1 MINRITSISVVGI
14 AVTTAALVVLLSA
27 FNGIEKMIEKLYSDF
42 DPDITI
48 TSSRGKTFD
57 ESTIDLTKIAKLS
70 GVIGYSKAVDEI
82 VVVKHEKKWVNARMT
97 GIDSSFLKISR
108 MNEHVLDGE
117 AFLKKEGTDFAI
129 VGAALLDKLGG
140 YIPERVG
147 YETVQIYAP
156 KRDAKVRLGS
166 NPFKVQL
173 VKVSGRMNFNR
184 EVNADRIVLPLD
196 LARELLNY
204 ENDLSAIY
212 VDVDS
217 TLSNDD
223 VKEKLIGLLGA
234 EFQVKTNYEKN
245 ELIYKTSRSE
255 KIIVIIILV
264 FIFILAAFNLI
275 ASLTMLFVEKKDNLR
290 TLTGMGASKS
300 TLFKIFFYEGLLISG
315 KGILFGMLLGY
326 GVCAY
331 QLYSGVLV
339 MPNSGGEAFPIALS
353 LADGLLIVALVGSL
367 SLFFS
372 YLPVKV
378 LMKKYTDGSF

>member
-1 MINRITSISVVGI
+1 MINRITSISVIGI

-27 FNGIEKMIEKLYSDF
+27 FNGIEKMIEKLYSDY

-48 TSSRGKTFD
+48 TSSQGKTFD
-57 ESTIDLTKIAKLS
+57 ESMIDLSKVNHVS
-70 GVIGYSKAVDEI
+70 GVIGTSRAVDEI
-82 VVVKHEKKWVNARMT
+82 VVIKHEKKWVNARMT
-97 GIDSSFLKISR
+97 GVDSSFLAISK
-108 MNEHVLDGE
+108 MKEHLVDGDPVL
-117 AFLKKEGTDFAI
+117 KEGGKDFAI
-129 VGAALLDKLGG
+129 MGAALLDKLGG

-173 VKVSGRMNFNR
+173 VKVSGRMNYNR
-184 EVNADRIVLPLD
+184 EVNAERIVLPLD
-196 LARELLNY
+196 MARDLLNY
-204 ENDLSAIY
+204 ETDLSAIY
-212 VDVDS
+212 VDVSSSS
-217 TLSNDD
+217 TNDD
-223 VKEKLIGLLGA
+223 VKRELQGLLGSD
-234 EFQVKTNYEKN
+234 FVVKTNYEKN

-255 KIIVIIILV
+255 KMIVIIILV

-290 TLTGMGASKS
+290 TLMSFGASRS

-315 KGILFGMLLGY
+315 KGIFFGLLLGY

-331 QLYSGVLV
+331 QLYSGVLT
-339 MPNSGGEAFPIALS
+339 MPNSGGEAFPIALN
-353 LADGLLIVALVGSL
+353 LFDGLLILSLVGFL

-372 YLPVKV
+372 YVPVRV
-378 LMKKYTDGSF
+378 LMKKYNEGNF